1 MQSEG
6 YFKIIFVS
14 SRWEMAAHM
23 MPILQSV
30 FFAVVVSMIFIVFPM
45 GLLPG
50 GYNIL
55 KTWILLIIWV
65 SSWPVFFTI
74 IHCLGMISL
83 SSKSGAFG
91 SDYGLNMLSQGSF
104 AEMILY
110 SYATFQMLASS
121 IPMLSWAV

>member
-1 MQSEG
+1 
-6 YFKIIFVS
+6 
-14 SRWEMAAHM
+14 
-23 MPILQSV
+23 
-30 FFAVVVSMIFIVFPM
+30 MIFIVFPM

-110 SYATFQMLASS
+110 SYARFKCLHHQYQCFLGQ
-121 IPMLSWAV
+121 